1 MAAQAY
7 FSEFYSLGSTRT
19 THAHAEGLFQLSE
32 GFNLDSATLP
42 RDYLDFT

>member
-19 THAHAEGLFQLSE
+19 THAHAEGLFQCT
-32 GFNLDSATLP
+32 GAFNLGLATL
-42 RDYLDFT
+42 LKMTWETA